1 MALNARNSLLAGV
14 AAGIG
19 ASVCCV
25 GPLVMLALGISG
37 AWIGNLAAI
46 EPYRPLFIGL
56 TLLFLVI
63 AFRKLYLVPRTCA
76 IVHTAVLP
84 RTRLCRRMLASSFTN
99 AVGARRCCARNQA
112 IAAFS
117 VPMAQ

>member
-37 AWIGNLAAI
+37 AWIGNLTAI

-76 IVHTAVLP
+76 IGASCADRDVVKRQRLTFWIVAVLLISLL
-84 RTRLCRRMLASSFTN
+84 T
-99 AVGARRCCARNQA
+99 
-112 IAAFS
+112 
-117 VPMAQ
+117 VPWIVPLIYK